1 MTQSID
7 MMVARWG
14 DPANRPLFQ
23 GRLIDGGGR
32 NTVHGDVLRVCGS
45 WTDEEIRKVGQKRAD
60 REVARLLGISVTH
73 AVLLRHVRDSAGGR
87 PQDVLAHPELILG
100 DQAPRVL
107 EFWRRLDKPG
117 ATALDAALDAKKVKA
132 WDAAWN
138 AAGDAAGTA
147 ALIAASEA
155 TWTATGNVEGATSEI
170 QGAALLDNFFFLPLF
185 GIADPSE
192 LDAEID
198 K

>member
-1 MTQSID
+1 MTTID
-7 MMVARWG
+7 EMVARWN
-14 DPANRPLFQ
+14 DPAARPLFQ
-23 GRLIDGGGR
+23 GRLINGGGR

-45 WTDEEIRKVGQKRAD
+45 WTDEEIRNTSQKRAD
-60 REVARLLGISVTH
+60 RVVAKLLGISVTH
-73 AVLLRHVRDSAGGR
+73 AVLLRHVGDSAGGR

-117 ATALDAALDAKKVKA
+117 AAALDADLDEEFKA
-132 WDAAWN
+132 WDVATDAAYK
-138 AAGDAAGTA
+138 AAGP
-147 ALIAASEA
+147 AASLVSRA
-155 TWTATGNVEGATSEI
+155 TWTTGIVTGATFEI
-170 QGAALLDNFFFLPLF
+170 QGAALLDKFFFLPLF
-185 GIADPSE
+185 GISDPAE